1 MAVKQLY
8 FVLGLTCWSC
18 LTCGNPSNNWLHQL
32 RITHWERATL
42 MGWACYPYEGE
53 PFVKEDTFWR
63 ADGQWKMSFW
73 RAEDMLLGQIPHNTQ
88 EDRLYASLRLV
99 LLTLQTGDSS
109 AKVPWF
115 KLRQLKPRH
124 RTTACCSKNWMV
136 NTVQFHQHAVF
147 PVLRVGNSAHLNSDN
162 MVTYDILK
170 IISSQSY
177 CDAGT

>member
-1 MAVKQLY
+1 
-8 FVLGLTCWSC
+8 
-18 LTCGNPSNNWLHQL
+18 
-32 RITHWERATL
+32 

-63 ADGQWKMSFW
+63 AGQWKMSFQ
-73 RAEDMLLGQIPHNTQ
+73 RAEDMLGGQIPHNTQ

-109 AKVPWF
+109 AKMPRF
-115 KLRQLKPRH
+115 KLRQLIPRH
-124 RTTACCSKNWMV
+124 RTTACCSKNSRWSTLSSFT
-136 NTVQFHQHAVF
+136 NTTVF
-147 PVLRVGNSAHLNSDN
+147 PVLRVGYSAHLNSDN

-170 IISSQSY
+170 IISSPSY